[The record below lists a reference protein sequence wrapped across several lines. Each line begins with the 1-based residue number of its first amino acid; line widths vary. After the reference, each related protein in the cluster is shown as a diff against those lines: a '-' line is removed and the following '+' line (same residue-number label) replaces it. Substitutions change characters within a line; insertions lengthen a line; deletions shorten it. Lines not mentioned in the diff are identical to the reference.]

1 MATME
6 FGDYDVAD
14 YADEL
19 AGADRNRQIATKVL
33 FENERVRIWELA
45 LEPGERAA
53 FHCHAVPYFF
63 VCVDAGKA
71 VSRFP
76 NGTSVTT
83 DYQVGDRWF
92 DELANGPEVHDLE
105 NPGSSRLR
113 FTTVELIGP

>member
-45 LEPGERAA
+45 LTPGERAP
-53 FHCHAVPYFF
+53 FHCHAVPYLF

-71 VSRFP
+71 LSRFA
-76 NGTSVTT
+76 NGTTVTM
-83 DYQVGDRWF
+83 DYAVGDTWF
-92 DELANGPEVHDLE
+92 DELADGAEVHDLE
-105 NPGSSRLR
+105 NVGSTRLR
-113 FTTVELIGP
+113 FTTV